1 MAPSLAV
8 SLVALSKE
16 TMFYTYAHYKPDN
29 SVFYIGK
36 GSEESRK
43 RNSEAQKNRAPASN
57 ETKQKLSD
65 AVRKSWDARRLN
77 AINKGNT
84 Q

>member
-1 MAPSLAV
+1 
-8 SLVALSKE
+8 
-16 TMFYTYAHYKPDN
+16 MFYTYAHYKPDN

-36 GSEESRK
+36 GQGRRAFDKISRSK
-43 RNSEAQKNRAPASN
+43 
-57 ETKQKLSD
+57 KLSES
-65 AVRKSWDARRLN
+65 VKMSWIARRLN